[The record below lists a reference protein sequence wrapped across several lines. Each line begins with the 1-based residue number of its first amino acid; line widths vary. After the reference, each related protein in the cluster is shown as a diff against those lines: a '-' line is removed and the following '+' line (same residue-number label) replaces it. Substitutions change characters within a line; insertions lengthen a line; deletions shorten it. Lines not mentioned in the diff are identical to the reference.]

1 MNPLIRIKAWHP
13 IIWIKGWRLIKW
25 IKECW
30 RLKYFIDLVIMGKG
44 VNHHQTINDFLNQ
57 KNLEFN
63 KVKYNIDINSVFM
76 KQRGFFTRLKERLLR
91 KKNLYSLYYIQGK
104 KDPIKIHKQTTPLL
118 TSNILDIAKRS
129 TALSKALSELF
140 RGHVSGKLILFLVI
154 AVIVI
159 ILVYVVMT
167 GGITIPEGLLPF

>member
-1 MNPLIRIKAWHP
+1 
-13 IIWIKGWRLIKW
+13 
-25 IKECW
+25 
-30 RLKYFIDLVIMGKG
+30 MGKG
-44 VNHHQTINDFLNQ
+44 VNHHKTINDFLNQ

-76 KQRGFFTRLKERLLR
+76 KQRGLFTRLKERLLR

-104 KDPIKIHKQTTPLL
+104 KDPIKIHKKTTPLL

-140 RGHVSGKLILFLVI
+140 RGQVSGKLIIFIVI

-167 GGITIPEGLLPF
+167 GGITIPEGILPF

>member
-1 MNPLIRIKAWHP
+1 MNPIKRIKAWHP
-13 IIWIKGWRLIKW
+13 ITWIKAWHPIRW

-30 RLKYFIDLVIMGKG
+30 RLKYLLHLVIMGKG
-44 VNHHQTINDFLNQ
+44 VNHYKTIDDYKDQ

-76 KQRGFFTRLKERLLR
+76 KQRGFFTRLKERILR

-104 KDPIKIHKQTTPLL
+104 RDPIKIYKQTTPLL

-140 RGHVSGKLILFLVI
+140 RGQISGKLVIFLVI

-159 ILVYVVMT
+159 ILVYVVLT
-167 GGITIPEGLLPF
+167 GGITIPEEFLPF

>member
-1 MNPLIRIKAWHP
+1 MNPIKRIKTWHP
-13 IIWIKGWRLIKW
+13 IKW
-25 IKECW
+25 IKECY

-44 VNHHQTINDFLNQ
+44 VNHHKTFEYKEQ
-57 KNLEFN
+57 KEMEYY
-63 KVKYNIDINSVFM
+63 KVKYKIDINSVFM

-91 KKNLYSLYYIQGK
+91 KKNLYSLYYIFGRG
-104 KDPIKIHKQTTPLL
+104 DPIKVHKQTTPLL

-159 ILVYVVMT
+159 ILVYIVMT